1 MAIISAMNFT
11 SISRLK
17 KTWEKLSGK
26 LLTQYQELE
35 VGAEKEKGLLART
48 QNPFPQS
55 LQTLLSPSSN
65 FKNYREEMAS
75 LLHAGDV
82 VPVFSLMIKVRFICL
97 HRSLLHNF
105 LIPGRTCTSPKK
117 RPAASACPMVTSTW
131 TCCGSQSQNITH
143 NES

>member
-35 VGAEKEKGLLART
+35 VGAEKEKGLWART
-48 QNPFPQS
+48 ERFPPPPS
-55 LQTLLSPSSN
+55 HPILQTLLSPSSN

-82 VPVFSLMIKVRFICL
+82 VPVFSLMIKVRF
-97 HRSLLHNF
+97 
-105 LIPGRTCTSPKK
+105 
-117 RPAASACPMVTSTW
+117 
-131 TCCGSQSQNITH
+131 
-143 NES
+143 